1 MCLMLTHADS
11 HTVLSPLEWTLYQGC
26 PHLRVLRHTHDHKH
40 LLRLGKY
47 VTQQN
52 LVNINMERKK
62 NYLLSCLV
70 CVMKTTYSHAFLT
83 PQFALIKMLC
93 NIWPLQW
100 KIVHA
105 PDQPL
110 INYMYFVLQVLGLAN
125 SHRSHTIPGL
135 SYQQLILDQLWLFH

>member
-1 MCLMLTHADS
+1 MRVKCFAQEYNLPQSRLKQRPLDLEAGELTMRPPNLHDVTYADS

-93 NIWPLQW
+93 NI
-100 KIVHA
+100 
-105 PDQPL
+105 
-110 INYMYFVLQVLGLAN
+110 
-125 SHRSHTIPGL
+125 
-135 SYQQLILDQLWLFH
+135 